1 MRKRMDKLAAALLL
15 LLLLGGCSRSLG
27 ERAIVKLVYLD
38 EADGQIQAGLAVFTC
53 APNSD
58 TASVEGEA
66 RIYTAQGASIEE
78 ALYHAERQQNKK
90 PFYAQNE
97 ILLLGPGTARDVT
110 PYIEHFAG
118 ESAARPNLA
127 VFLTPLSLSEFA
139 ECEEGIGDVVREG
152 ERLMGRTADG
162 TRQTQGVF
170 EIELSGA
177 AGMNGYLPI
186 FSFSKEQKDF
196 CGVRELALIQDG
208 KPYLTVKDTAM
219 QLFLL
224 LAGKADRL
232 TVYTQVEGR
241 TVSFST
247 QGLCLTHTALLRKGA
262 PDLTVCLSG
271 KLDGVTVNGVPVEGD
286 EKLVVTD
293 GINRHMELLAAAL
306 NEQTFTRGNDV
317 FHYGWRMRQYDA
329 AVCDVLARAGLL
341 YETARVAFQSNLRPE

>member
-53 APNSD
+53 APNSN

-139 ECEEGIGDVVREG
+139 ECEEGIGD
-152 ERLMGRTADG
+152 
-162 TRQTQGVF
+162 
-170 EIELSGA
+170 
-177 AGMNGYLPI
+177 GYLPI

-329 AVCDVLARAGLL
+329 AACDVLARAGLL